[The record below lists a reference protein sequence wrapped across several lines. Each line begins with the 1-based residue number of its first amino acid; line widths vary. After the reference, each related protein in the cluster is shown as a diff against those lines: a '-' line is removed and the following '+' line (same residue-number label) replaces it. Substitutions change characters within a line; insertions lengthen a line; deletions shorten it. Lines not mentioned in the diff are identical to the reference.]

1 VMATTS
7 VIWSVD
13 HEGRMSGVQP
23 SWSAC
28 TGQDERRCQG
38 LARSTPSPRV
48 TGKRCCRRG
57 SAVGR
62 RGPSG
67 RLRASCGMPILGGY
81 RRFEVRGANRQQRRK
96 QKGHDDEQH
105 GDHRKRSSSAES
117 SGPRT

>member
-1 VMATTS
+1 MKADSNIEQEIASTIDRFVDAYSRRDLGALTASFAPDDDIVMY
-7 VIWSVD
+7 
-13 HEGRMSGVQP
+13 G
-23 SWSAC
+23 

-67 RLRASCGMPILGGY
+67 RLRASCGMPILGGIAASRY
-81 RRFEVRGANRQQRRK
+81 EGC
-96 QKGHDDEQH
+96 
-105 GDHRKRSSSAES
+105 RS
-117 SGPRT
+117 